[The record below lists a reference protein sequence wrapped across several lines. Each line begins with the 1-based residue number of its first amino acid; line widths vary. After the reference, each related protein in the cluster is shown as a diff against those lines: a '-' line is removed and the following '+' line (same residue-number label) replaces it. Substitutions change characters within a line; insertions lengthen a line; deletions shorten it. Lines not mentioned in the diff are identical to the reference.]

1 MYRRLFKFTVTTLT
15 ILTANLLTNLI
26 ANQLVI
32 HKYDTKPLRFTLI
45 AMAVITLVFY
55 PLFTKLEEWLN
66 GLSKKFVK
74 AGHSFA
80 GKYIGLLLMFFTG
93 LFILMCFYA
102 HLWYNISVIT
112 LILSGRFFYL
122 F

>member
-1 MYRRLFKFTVTTLT
+1 MYRRLFKFAVTTLT
-15 ILTANLLTNLI
+15 LLTANLLTTLI
-26 ANQLVI
+26 ADKLMS
-32 HKYDTKPLRFTLI
+32 HKWDTKPLRFTLI
-45 AMAVITLVFY
+45 AMAIITIVFY
-55 PLFTKLEEWLN
+55 PLFTSLEEWLN

-80 GKYIGLLLMFFTG
+80 GRYIGLLFMFFTG

-102 HLWYNISVIT
+102 HLWYNISVIK
-112 LILSGRFFYL
+112 LVFSGRFFSL